1 MKKLCT
7 LFLSLVLCVASAL
20 ATDYVGT
27 LTIDVKGKV
36 DTQNG
41 KTVSVELTD
50 ASQNLY
56 KLSILNFVYAGT
68 IDLGDIVLNDVQG
81 EKQTDGSEKISA
93 ENYPLSVSLGGLLPV
108 KVKVNLIGVIS
119 ADGKTFTTEKLDIA
133 DAHTVGTVKCSFSG
147 TAPNTSALSQIV
159 AGDSNSFKVYN
170 LAGREVPSADAPGV
184 YIVRY
189 ANGKTKKFIKK

>member
-36 DTQNG
+36 DTQND

-93 ENYPLSVSLGGLLPV
+93 ENYPLPVSLSGLPV

-119 ADGKTFTTEKLDIA
+119 ADGKSFSTSKLEITDVIA
-133 DAHTVGTVKCSFSG
+133 VGTVTCSFSG
-147 TAPNTSALSQIV
+147 TDPNTSALSQIV

>member
-56 KLSILNFVYAGT
+56 KLSILNFVYAGE
-68 IDLGDIVLNDVQG
+68 INLGDIVLNDVQG

-93 ENYPLSVSLGGLLPV
+93 ENFIRFPFPLVVCCPL
-108 KVKVNLIGVIS
+108 
-119 ADGKTFTTEKLDIA
+119 KL
-133 DAHTVGTVKCSFSG
+133 
-147 TAPNTSALSQIV
+147 
-159 AGDSNSFKVYN
+159 
-170 LAGREVPSADAPGV
+170 R
-184 YIVRY
+184 
-189 ANGKTKKFIKK
+189 

>member
-27 LTIDVKGKV
+27 LTIDVSGNV
-36 DTQNG
+36 DTQND
-41 KTVSVELTD
+41 KTVSVELT
-50 ASQNLY
+50 NNVKHLY
-56 KLSILNFVYAGT
+56 KLSICNFVYQEKVS
-68 IDLGDIVLNDVQG
+68 LGNIVIKDVQG
-81 EKQTDGSEKISA
+81 VLQTDGSVKITA
-93 ENYPLSVSLGGLLPV
+93 EDYRLTVNIGGFLPSDV
-108 KVKVNLIGVIS
+108 TVNLIGVIS
-119 ADGKTFTTEKLDIA
+119 ADGKTFTTEKLDIT
-133 DAHTVGTVKCSFSG
+133 DAPLVGTVKCSFSG
-147 TAPNTSALSQIV
+147 TDPNTSALSQIV

>member
-20 ATDYVGT
+20 ATDYTGDLYINAGVVGEQ
-27 LTIDVKGKV
+27 
-36 DTQNG
+36 TQQG
-41 KTVSVELTD
+41 RVVSLELTNE
-50 ASQNLY
+50 ANCLY
-56 KLSILNFVYAGT
+56 KMSINNFKFGILS
-68 IDLGDIVLNDVQG
+68 LGDIVLENVQG
-81 EKQTDGSEKISA
+81 QKQTDGSVKNSATDYSLTLKIGTVK
-93 ENYPLSVSLGGLLPV
+93 VSLEATV
-108 KVKVNLIGVIS
+108 S
-119 ADGKTFTTEKLDIA
+119 ADGNTFTTQKLDIA
-133 DAHTVGTVKCSFSG
+133 DAPAVGTVKCSFSG

-170 LAGREVPSADAPGV
+170 LAGREVLSADAPGV